1 MRSPSRIAVLFLSL
15 AFVLAPLAT
24 LATGCVKK
32 TLTDGQIEGTRRG
45 AVSIDTV
52 ADYEMARTAT
62 HAGLAQ
68 FEGMHTLDPDNVDAL
83 YLLVKSW
90 TGYGFA
96 FIEDDLEAAQ
106 DAGDDGTADYQRK
119 RARTAFDRA
128 VFYGLQMIGQKAEG
142 FDQAKKSEPTLAK
155 WLKDHFTEREDAH
168 SLYWTGNAWAS
179 RVDLMKGDD
188 LEGGGFI
195 AELYIGIAMLERAL
209 TLDPSL
215 EHYGPVWALGLYHAR
230 TNIAELDQAKQML
243 DTALAK
249 TQGRA
254 LLVPFFYATKY
265 ACMKGDAALYQD
277 MLNRVLLAQDPDPEL
292 RLPNAI
298 AKRRAKRWLS
308 KKRAKEE
315 CGIEL
320 PGTAAAK

>member
-1 MRSPSRIAVLFLSL
+1 MRSYSL
-15 AFVLAPLAT
+15 AFAATIVLSALA
-24 LATGCVKK
+24 AGCVKK
-32 TLTDGQIEGTRRG
+32 TLTDGQIEGTLHG

-52 ADYEMARTAT
+52 SDYEMARTAT

-68 FEGMHTLDPDNVDAL
+68 FEGMHTLEPDNVNAL

-90 TGYGFA
+90 TGFSFA
-96 FIEDDLEAAQ
+96 FIEDELEAAQ
-106 DAGDDGTADYQRK
+106 DAADDATVEYQRK
-119 RARTAFDRA
+119 RARAAFDRA
-128 VFYGLQMIGQKAEG
+128 VFYGLQMLGQKAEG
-142 FDQAKKSEPTLAK
+142 FDQVKKSEPTLAK
-155 WLKDHFTEREDAH
+155 WLKEHFTEKEDAH
-168 SLYWTGNAWAS
+168 ALYWTGNAWAS

-188 LEGGGFI
+188 AEGGAFI
-195 AELYIGIAMLERAL
+195 AELYVGVTMLERAL
-209 TLDPSL
+209 ELDPSL
-215 EHYGPVWALGLYHAR
+215 EHFGPVWALAIYHAR
-230 TNIAELDQAKQML
+230 TNMAELDVAKQMF
-243 DTALAK
+243 DAAMAK

-254 LLVPFFYATKY
+254 LLVPFFYGTKY

-277 MLNRVLLAQDPDPEL
+277 MLNRVLQAQDPDPEL

>member
-1 MRSPSRIAVLFLSL
+1 MRF
-15 AFVLAPLAT
+15 PLAILPFGA
-24 LATGCVKK
+24 LALCFAATSCVKK
-32 TLTDGQIEGTRRG
+32 TLTDGQIEGTKRG

-68 FEGMHTLDPDNVDAL
+68 FEGMHTLEPDNVDAL

-90 TGYGFA
+90 TGYSFA

-106 DAGDDGTADYQRK
+106 DAGDDATVDYERK
-119 RARTAFDRA
+119 RARMAFDRA
-128 VFYGLQMIGQKAEG
+128 VFYGLQTLGQKADG
-142 FDQAKKSEPTLAK
+142 FDQARKSEPALAK
-155 WLKDHFTEREDAH
+155 WLKEHFTEKGDAAN
-168 SLYWTGNAWAS
+168 LYWTGNAWAS

-188 LEGGGFI
+188 AEGGGFI
-195 AELYIGIAMLERAL
+195 ADLFVGVAMLERAL
-209 TLDPSL
+209 ELDPSL
-215 EHYGPVWALGLYHAR
+215 EHFGPLWALGLYHAR
-230 TNIAELDQAKQML
+230 TNMAELDVAKQML
-243 DTALAK
+243 DAALAK

-265 ACMKGDAALYQD
+265 ACMKGDAALYQE
-277 MLNRVLLAQDPDPEL
+277 MLNRVLQAQDPDPEL

-315 CGIEL
+315 CGIDL
-320 PGTAAAK
+320 PGTASAK